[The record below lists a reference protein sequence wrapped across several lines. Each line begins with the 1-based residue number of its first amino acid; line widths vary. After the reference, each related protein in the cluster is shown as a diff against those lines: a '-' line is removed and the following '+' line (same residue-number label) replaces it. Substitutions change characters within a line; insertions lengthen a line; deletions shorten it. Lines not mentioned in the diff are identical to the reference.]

1 MELAAVIAS
10 FMEAVEEDPRISPVH
25 ISLYLAVVHWW
36 AAQGGEDPV
45 SFKARLLMPVAK
57 IGGRAL
63 FCRTMRQ
70 LHEYGYLRY
79 EPSFKPDEPSKVW
92 VNKRKV
98 NANKQ
103 TIITNDHG
111 RG

>member
-10 FMEAVEEDPRISPVH
+10 FMEEVQEDPRISPVH
-25 ISLYLAVVHWW
+25 ISLYLAIVQRW
-36 AAQGGEDPV
+36 AAQGGDGPV

-63 FCRTMRQ
+63 FCRTIRQ

-92 VNKRKV
+92 VAER
-98 NANKQ
+98 
-103 TIITNDHG
+103 
-111 RG
+111 